1 LTLPTW
7 PDRVAPQHRVHV
19 NRTLNLRTIKA
30 IGYDMDYTLV
40 GYQAAEWEER
50 AYKYLKEN
58 LLELGWDSP
67 RFVALEF
74 DAQRVIRGLVVD
86 QQLGN
91 LLKVNRFAYIKQAR
105 HGLQEMPYEQLR
117 AQYFGSPIDL
127 TDPRFVQLDTLFSL
141 SEGCVFAQLVDLF
154 DSEGLPGVHD
164 YHGIWQRVRK
174 ALDEAH
180 IEGELKRDLLKDPGR
195 YLVRDPL
202 AARTL
207 IEQKQAGKKLILITN
222 SGWAFSRQ
230 VMALAYD
237 DYLPGDMTWRDLFD
251 VVIVSSRKPGFF
263 TSNQRFFEVMDDA
276 GDHLKPFSGE
286 LRSDAVYL
294 GGDAAQLESLLGLS
308 GDEILYVGDHIY
320 GDVIV
325 SKSLL
330 QWRTCLILSEM
341 DQEVAYLEAIA
352 PIQAE
357 VDRLMA
363 MKQALEIQY
372 DRLRTVDLL
381 GDKGSVDEQ
390 DELRQRLLSIDA
402 QLGEELHSMAGH
414 SNPYWGPLMRAG
426 ADESLLADQV
436 ERYACVYASLV
447 SALGVATPF
456 HYFRSKRSML
466 PHDL

>member
-1 LTLPTW
+1 
-7 PDRVAPQHRVHV
+7 
-19 NRTLNLRTIKA
+19 
-30 IGYDMDYTLV
+30 
-40 GYQAAEWEER
+40 
-50 AYKYLKEN
+50 
-58 LLELGWDSP
+58 
-67 RFVALEF
+67 
-74 DAQRVIRGLVVD
+74 
-86 QQLGN
+86 
-91 LLKVNRFAYIKQAR
+91 
-105 HGLQEMPYEQLR
+105 
-117 AQYFGSPIDL
+117 
-127 TDPRFVQLDTLFSL
+127 
-141 SEGCVFAQLVDLF
+141 
-154 DSEGLPGVHD
+154 
-164 YHGIWQRVRK
+164 
-174 ALDEAH
+174 
-180 IEGELKRDLLKDPGR
+180 
-195 YLVRDPL
+195 LVRDPL